1 MNRRT
6 QPRRCAALALPIV
19 TAVALFS
26 TAPPAAHAQQN
37 PIVST
42 LNGPVQGTVS
52 AAGIQEFLG
61 IPYAAPP
68 VGNLRWT
75 PPVDPAPWTQVLNA
89 TQFANHC
96 PQNASPFGIAS
107 TTEDCLFLNV
117 FTPSVSSSVPLPV
130 MVWIHGGALVAGESD
145 DYDPTALVNDGVI
158 VVTINYRL
166 GALGFL
172 AHPAFAAESTD
183 PDHDGDPAT
192 GFAGD
197 YGLMDQQAALRWV
210 QNNIS
215 AFGGDPLNVTLF
227 GESAGGLSVFS
238 QLQSPSAAGLFAKAI
253 IESGSYNLETQTLA
267 TAESAGTTFATAVGC
282 SSQTAACLRGVSV
295 ATLLA
300 NENGTLGYTPNIDG
314 SFLPTSLATALAT
327 GQFAQVPIIQGTN
340 HDEFRLFTALE
351 FDLAGNPIPNTE
363 AGYEAALATVVGS
376 TAAPLVAAQYPLAN
390 FPSADLAFAAA
401 ITDAAFACPALEADL
416 SIAAFTPLF
425 TYEFNDENAP
435 EDFLP
440 PVSFPYGA
448 THASEIQYLFTLP
461 VTVPR
466 PSLNAA
472 QQQLSSTMQQYWTD
486 FAKFG
491 TPNDPNSPL
500 WSPFNPNVG
509 NFQSLIPPTPTPET
523 NFAIAHHCAFWA
535 ELIAAAAASGSTITT
550 AQ

>member
-1 MNRRT
+1 
-6 QPRRCAALALPIV
+6 LPIV
-19 TAVALFS
+19 AAVALFS
-26 TAPPAAHAQQN
+26 AAPPAARAQQN

-61 IPYAAPP
+61 IPYAAAP
-68 VGNLRWT
+68 VGNLRWS
-75 PPVDPAPWTQVLNA
+75 PPVDHAPWSQVLDA
-89 TQFANHC
+89 TRFGNHC
-96 PQNASPFGIAS
+96 PQPPSPFGIVS

-117 FTPSVSSSVPLPV
+117 FTPSGASTDPLPV
-130 MVWIHGGALVAGESD
+130 MVWIHGGALVTGESD

-210 QNNIS
+210 RGNIS
-215 AFGGDPLNVTLF
+215 FFGGDPRNVTIF

-238 QLQSPSAAGLFAKAI
+238 QLQSPPAAGLFHKAI
-253 IESGSYNLETQTLA
+253 IESGSYNLNTQTLA
-267 TAESAGTTFATAVGC
+267 TAEAAGTTFATAVGC
-282 SSQTAACLRGVSV
+282 SSQTAACLRAVPV

-300 NENGTLGYTPNIDG
+300 NENAVTGYTPNIDG
-314 SFLPTSLATALAT
+314 SFLPTSLATALST
-327 GQFAQVPIIQGTN
+327 GQFTRVPVIQGTN
-340 HDEFRLFTALE
+340 HDEWRLFTALG
-351 FDLAGNPIPNTE
+351 FDLRGNPIPNTE
-363 AGYEAALATVVGS
+363 AGYEAALATLVGP
-376 TAAPLVAAQYPLAN
+376 TAAPIVAAQYPLAN
-390 FPSADLAFAAA
+390 FPSADIAFAAA
-401 ITDAAFACPALEADL
+401 GTDVVFACPALSADL
-416 SIAAFTPLF
+416 SMAPFTLLS

-440 PVSFPYGA
+440 PVTFPYGA
-448 THASEIQYLFTLP
+448 AHASELQYLFTLR

-466 PSLNAA
+466 PPLNAA
-472 QQQLSSTMQQYWTD
+472 QQQLSSTMQRYWTD
-486 FAKFG
+486 FAKFA
-491 TPNDPNSPL
+491 TPNDFGSPF
-500 WSPFNPNVG
+500 WAPFNPFVG
-509 NFQSLIPPTPTPET
+509 NFQSLIPPTPTVET

-535 ELIAAAAASGSTITT
+535 QLLAAAK
-550 AQ
+550 

>member
-1 MNRRT
+1 MS
-6 QPRRCAALALPIV
+6 A
-19 TAVALFS
+19 
-26 TAPPAAHAQQN
+26 APPAAHAQQL

-42 LNGPVQGTVS
+42 VNGPVQGTVS
-52 AAGIQEFLG
+52 AAGIREFLG
-61 IPYAAPP
+61 IPYAAAP

-75 PPVDPAPWTQVLNA
+75 PPVDHAPWSQVLNA

-96 PQNASPFGIAS
+96 PQPTSPFGIAS

-117 FTPSVSSSVPLPV
+117 FTPSGSSTHPLPV

-145 DYDPTALVNDGVI
+145 DYDPTRLVNDGVI

-183 PDHDGDPAT
+183 PDHDGNPST

-215 AFGGDPLNVTLF
+215 SFGGNPLNVTIF

-238 QLQSPSAAGLFAKAI
+238 QLQSPPATNLFNKAI
-253 IESGSYNLETQTLA
+253 IESGSYNLDTQTLA
-267 TAESAGTTFATAVGC
+267 AAEALGTTFASAVGC
-282 SSQTAACLRGVSV
+282 SDQTAACLRALPV

-300 NENGTLGYTPNIDG
+300 NENATVGYTPNIDG
-314 SFLPTSLATALAT
+314 SFLPLPLATALAT
-327 GQFAQVPIIQGTN
+327 GQFHHVPVIQGTN
-340 HDEFRLFTALE
+340 HDEWRLFTAIG
-351 FDLAGNPIPNTE
+351 FDLLGNPIPNTE
-363 AGYEAALATVVGS
+363 AGYKAALATLVGS
-376 TAAPLVAAQYPLAN
+376 TAAPLVVAQYPLAN
-390 FPSADLAFAAA
+390 FPLADLAFAAA
-401 ITDAAFACPALEADL
+401 GTDVVFACPALAADL
-416 SIAAFTPLF
+416 SMIAFTPLS
-425 TYEFNDENAP
+425 TYEFNDEKAP

-448 THASEIQYLFTLP
+448 AHASEIQYIFNLP

-466 PSLNAA
+466 PAFNAA
-472 QQQLSSTMQQYWTD
+472 QQQLSSTMQQYWTN

-491 TPNDPNSPL
+491 TPNNSG
-500 WSPFNPNVG
+500 SPFWAPFDPIVS

-523 NFAIAHHCAFWA
+523 NFAIAHHCAFWT
-535 ELIAAAAASGSTITT
+535 ELLAAAATATTTT